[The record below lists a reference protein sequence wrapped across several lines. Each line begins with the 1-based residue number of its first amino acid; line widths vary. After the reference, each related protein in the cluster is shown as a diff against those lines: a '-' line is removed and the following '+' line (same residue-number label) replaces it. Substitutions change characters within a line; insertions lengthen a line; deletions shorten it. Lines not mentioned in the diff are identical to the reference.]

1 MDSGLLRQQPFIKKK
16 LFLGDLSRVASIL
29 THGGF
34 LCLSS
39 QSSST
44 LTNGGVVRVD
54 PVPVYILFSAI
65 VPTHAAAVHG
75 FILQF

>member
-1 MDSGLLRQQPFIKKK
+1 MSAYYQKKNC
-16 LFLGDLSRVASIL
+16 FLGDLSRVTSDL
-29 THGGF
+29 TLDGF
-34 LCLSS
+34 LCLST

-44 LTNGGVVRVD
+44 LTKGGMVLVD
-54 PVPVYILFSAI
+54 PVPIYILFSVV